1 MIIHL
6 RELNA
11 ALSACETIDP
21 ADVLTA
27 SYMLIAT
34 FLAGSVSGVGKH
46 ERLITSAEFR
56 RNAIIPCML
65 LESFD
70 CRS

>member
-1 MIIHL
+1 MDDYSSS
-6 RELNA
+6 RVNA

-34 FLAGSVSGVGKH
+34 FLAGFVSELANMKDLLQGQNSVVM
-46 ERLITSAEFR
+46 
-56 RNAIIPCML
+56 P
-65 LESFD
+65 
-70 CRS
+70 